1 MMSQLCTQ
9 WRVRHSVWQKQ
20 ETQQSVKLSLTS
32 FSLMQTLQSCFPSS
46 FHNWSSKEYL
56 PLSLFRPKWA
66 KDIIFLTLKIAQI
79 CSQKYSWNCMW
90 RNVPKRS
97 KVYQIEIETVSQKI
111 NIRFNILPPCC
122 KLWSSSPVRQ
132 SWTVPFAELKR
143 SKNTFSRS
151 DTISIINK

>member
-32 FSLMQTLQSCFPSS
+32 FSRRHWCKRCSLVFLLVSIIVPRSLKFKRV
-46 FHNWSSKEYL
+46 FAI
-56 PLSLFRPKWA
+56 SLFRPKWA

-79 CSQKYSWNCMW
+79 CSQKYSWKCMW

-97 KVYQIEIETVSQKI
+97 KVYQIEIETVSQNI

-132 SWTVPFAELKR
+132 SWTVPFAE
-143 SKNTFSRS
+143 
-151 DTISIINK
+151 

>member
-1 MMSQLCTQ
+1 MYKGHFSQKLIFFQ
-9 WRVRHSVWQKQ
+9 WCLNSAHSGVSDTVCGKNKRRSRVWNF
-20 ETQQSVKLSLTS
+20 LSLP
-32 FSLMQTLQSCFPSS
+32 FHWCKRCSLVFLLVSIIVPRSLKFKRV
-46 FHNWSSKEYL
+46 FAI
-56 PLSLFRPKWA
+56 SLFRPKWA

-79 CSQKYSWNCMW
+79 CSQKYSWICMW

-132 SWTVPFAELKR
+132 SWTVPFAE
-143 SKNTFSRS
+143 
-151 DTISIINK
+151 